1 MSTTQPPTNPLP
13 LPEALNPDA
22 LDVLSELANLLTRLR
37 ALPTSTTAPSTTS
50 GATPAAPTSHA
61 TPTPTALLSSQ
72 ASARKAGG
80 SSSSS
85 ELTLKEIPV
94 ATDALK
100 HRFQRA
106 RNLIR
111 TTLPDLDR
119 GIAEQEVEIK
129 ALEARIARQ
138 RDTLAKLR
146 EVGERLAGVLDLL
159 CVRLLSS
166 RSTELENPERRAP
179 KCGTGIGF
187 EMVIEND
194 RMCRFYEMGFFGA
207 MDLSVRL
214 YGVVGISI

>member
-1 MSTTQPPTNPLP
+1 MPTTEPTTRALP
-13 LPEALNPDA
+13 LPPALNPDA

-37 ALPTSTTAPSTTS
+37 TLPPGTGTGTTPSQSQPQPQSQSQTQN
-50 GATPAAPTSHA
+50 AASHA

-72 ASARKAGG
+72 AATKKTG
-80 SSSSS
+80 

-106 RNLIR
+106 RNLIK

-119 GIAEQEVEIK
+119 GLAEQEAEIA

-146 EVGERLAGVLDLL
+146 DVGTQLAVMQGEGDKM
-159 CVRLLSS
+159 
-166 RSTELENPERRAP
+166 EE
-179 KCGTGIGF
+179 
-187 EMVIEND
+187 
-194 RMCRFYEMGFFGA
+194 
-207 MDLSVRL
+207 
-214 YGVVGISI
+214 